1 MANKISKQD
10 SSSREHA
17 RWPFGKRNYMVLALA
32 LIVIIIGYITLGQ
45 GSITLAPLLLV
56 IGYCVLIPTA
66 LLIKDSSRR
75 EPTAEASPPS
85 KTE

>member
-1 MANKISKQD
+1 MANKTSKQD
-10 SSSREHA
+10 RSSREQA

-66 LLIKDSSRR
+66 LLIKDPSLKNRAGDA
-75 EPTAEASPPS
+75 AEQA
-85 KTE
+85 TEQ